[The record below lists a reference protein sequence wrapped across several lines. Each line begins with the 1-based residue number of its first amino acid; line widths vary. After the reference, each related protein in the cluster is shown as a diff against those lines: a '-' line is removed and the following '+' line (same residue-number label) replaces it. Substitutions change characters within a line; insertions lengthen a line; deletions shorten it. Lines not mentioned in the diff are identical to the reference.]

1 VRSRLQPPANLSA
14 AMHQFLLRC
23 REVVGDEFVISDHA
37 SMEGYVTDWRKRA
50 VRSAIAVLLPAS
62 TDEAARLVT
71 LCAEFTIPIVPQGG
85 NTGLVLG
92 SIPGETGHAVVM
104 STRRLNRIR
113 RIDTDNNTMTVE
125 AGCLL
130 ENIQQA
136 ALNCDRFFPL
146 SLASEGSCT
155 IGGNLSTNAGGT
167 AVLRYGTT
175 RDLCLG
181 LEVVTPTGEVWNG
194 LRALRKDNT
203 GYALRDL
210 YIGAEG
216 SLGLI
221 TATVL
226 KLYPAPRSKATAIVA
241 LASINNTLKLFHS
254 AQAKCGSDLSAFEF
268 MSDFCLRLVQK
279 YQTPSIP
286 IFKASYPQYAL
297 IELSSQDEDQIVQ
310 QKLSELLI
318 QASQCGLIQ
327 NAAVASSEKHANMFW
342 SLRENISAAQT
353 KEGKNIKHDIS
364 LPLSAISQFIEQTDA
379 LLAKHFPGCQIVAFG
394 HIGDGNLHYNV
405 SAPSGMS
412 EENFF
417 SKQQEINHIV
427 HDKTHAFF
435 GSISAE
441 HGLGE
446 LKREEILRY
455 KSPLEIQLMRSI
467 KRALDPKNL
476 MNPGKVLEG

>member
-1 VRSRLQPPANLSA
+1 MHLPLKSSFALQE
-14 AMHQFLLRC
+14 FLLRC
-23 REVVGDEFVISDHA
+23 RDIVGDEFVISDTA
-37 SMEGYVTDWRKRA
+37 LMEGYVTDWRKRA

-62 TDEAARLVT
+62 TGEAAQLVA
-71 LCAEFTIPIVPQGG
+71 LCAEFGIPIVPQGG

-92 SIPGETGHAVVM
+92 SIPSETGHAVVI
-104 STRRLNRIR
+104 STRRLNRVR
-113 RIDTDNNTMTVE
+113 AIDTDNNTMTVE

-130 ENIQQA
+130 ESIQEA
-136 ALNCDRFFPL
+136 ALKVSRFFPL

-167 AVLRYGTT
+167 AVLRYGNT

-221 TATVL
+221 TAAVL
-226 KLYPAPRSKATAIVA
+226 KLYPAPRAKATAIVA
-241 LASINNTLKLFHS
+241 LASVADTLKLFHF
-254 AQAKCGSDLSAFEF
+254 AQAQCGTDLSAFEF
-268 MSDFCLRLVQK
+268 MSDYCLRLVQK
-279 YQTPSIP
+279 YHLPTTPL
-286 IFKASYPQYAL
+286 FTASYSQYAL
-297 IELSSQDEDQIVQ
+297 LELSSQDEDHVVQ
-310 QKLSELLI
+310 ERLNELLL
-318 QASQCGLIQ
+318 QASDCRLIQ
-327 NAAVASSEKHANMFW
+327 NAVVASSERQANLFW
-342 SLRENISAAQT
+342 SLRENISAAQA
-353 KEGKNIKHDIS
+353 KEGKNIKHDVS
-364 LPLSAISQFIEQTDA
+364 LPLSAIPQFIEQTDA
-379 LLAKHFPGCQIVAFG
+379 LLAKHYPGCQIVAFG

-405 SAPSGMS
+405 SAPQGTSS
-412 EENFF
+412 DTFLTA
-417 SKQQEINHIV
+417 QHVINRIV
-427 HDKTHAFF
+427 HDQVHAFL

-446 LKREEILRY
+446 LKRDEILRY

-467 KRALDPKNL
+467 KHALDPKNL
-476 MNPGKVLEG
+476 MNPGKVIEG